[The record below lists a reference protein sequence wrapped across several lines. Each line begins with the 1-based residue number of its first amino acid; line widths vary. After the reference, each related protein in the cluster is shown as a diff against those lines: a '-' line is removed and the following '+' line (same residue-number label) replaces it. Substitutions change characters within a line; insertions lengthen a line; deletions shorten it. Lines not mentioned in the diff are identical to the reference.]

1 MSLSYAEVKNQLD
14 TEVAED
20 GGKFMPFDAAFYIQ
34 AYSTTPKPP
43 FYTGQNEFKTLEES
57 GLADPLEHYVLY
69 GAHAG
74 FMPNSWFDAA
84 FYRGQYADVQGL
96 SGADLLVHFARFG
109 VDEGRAPSED
119 FLTFDA
125 GAYFTRNPDVLDAI
139 ENDPALAAMFGAD
152 ETGGV
157 LTPGVLQNAAIGH
170 WLKYGA
176 AEGRVATDAAG
187 TGYPNPW
194 HPAPATAPITQN
206 AQGVVSLN
214 TNGGATTLLTAGVTL
229 DGDDTDGV
237 LRLVGDADVRI
248 DLTNPN
254 AVIRGIDLNGDGTI
268 KANGVENNVGLG
280 SNFNILDAY
289 ARNPLNE
296 YDNTNNFF
304 GDIEF
309 DGRGFQGDGVSTDGN
324 IVLGGLGADT
334 IFGGIGNDFL
344 AGGGVAAKRGGGTD
358 TLSGGRNADF
368 FYAELSE
375 LDNTDG
381 NQLNI
386 DGGTTSDDVSA
397 GVAQSKQDNDWL
409 LLEADDD
416 DEPVTIVLRD
426 DSILDTDTYLNST
439 PVRIVGEGTQVDTTG
454 WIATRSGQQVGSLR
468 DVENIDASGN
478 LYGFLNGR
486 DIEIGGR
493 RLDDRDEDSDE
504 NYGLGTPAQLLIVG
518 SNVANI
524 VIAGYD
530 NDSVHGNGGNDLL
543 FGGNLQQLFDTFDG
557 ATNPNLDQIVNDGR
571 DELFGGAGDDNII
584 FEADGGVI
592 HGGDYNS
599 EGDLEDAGND
609 TLWLTKYSLGTKD
622 VADVTTDGVL
632 RFDLLGG
639 PLLNEE
645 TEANVLYA
653 GYGGADLTVSHD
665 QTNYSAGNTGMRVSV
680 GGMEN
685 VDATGLGG
693 IDYLAAG
700 ANDPELN
707 FNNQQNHWG
716 YNGDLDLRGTQGANN
731 LYAGNG
737 DDVIEGRGGRDD
749 MMGGQGN
756 DDFYFA
762 IDGDFGEDSG
772 GDSVDII
779 RRKVDADGNGL
790 WDVDAASKVVWGQD
804 FGLDQDSTVGSSAL
818 QIRITSPSNPGA
830 ELGQIINRV
839 AEIRTGVFVDGA
851 FDPIVLNTDAIRAAD
866 TYEAL
871 RDAINEAL
879 AETAYAEELSAELSS
894 DGVTILI
901 VDALGRDLADEQ
913 SEADAGVDIS
923 QLANTITENVFQFG
937 EPEVQIAQDRLIYK
951 AYEDRSDNEG
961 VDDDGITGST
971 ISLGTDA
978 YAEDLV
984 VSFGADGTRIAE
996 DQSYSLTFGNLTTED
1011 VVQVTVNGVIYKLQ
1025 VGVALNGTQVDD
1037 EDGVGDTQVDI
1048 QDAFL
1053 QRFANFINSFMDDDT
1068 AAGRVVATYMAP
1080 NTIVL
1085 TQAAYDGEE
1094 TVFMTTPVVTLGN
1107 QSGGERA
1114 TVTVTNNSQHEV
1126 HLFNFDGRD
1135 NKLNSENV
1143 LFWGEE
1149 QVNRAVLETAAAA
1162 GGVLNGSEAQV
1173 INGGKDDLV
1182 GIVHNLATDDE
1193 LDENFAVHGDDYLLG
1208 GAGVDEINGLTGD
1221 DRIRGSLGNDE
1232 LDGGGDWY
1240 YVRRVGETKGT
1251 ATVLN
1256 AYEAQQLDADQDVLD
1271 IRLIEQTENGEDM
1284 IDGTNYVP
1292 YFRDTLI
1299 YHQADFTAGVTRF
1312 TVTLN
1317 NFSGL
1322 GDDIVFTNGGAGTVG
1337 VDANGDGVIEL
1348 ENVSTF
1354 TNFENI
1360 RTVSGV
1366 GNAVAGDGQGN
1377 DTLNVMELSDDAEVG
1392 VRYDLTGPAGTAGD
1406 VDLIEDTDNNLATDG
1421 DRTFRNVI
1429 KVDGVENVIFGDG
1442 DDILLIDETEAAKNN
1457 DITGDLG
1464 RDLVVYLND
1473 YADEDNEGDDEPT
1486 VTINVGAAHPW
1497 PGIGDVDTDKG
1508 VDTVVMTEG
1517 RVGSVIATDTLR
1529 AIEEITLGGNT
1540 AAGIR
1545 EDDEL
1550 NVEALVA
1557 GASVNYLTGEI
1568 YSDTDGDFDWDDGV
1582 LQLTVN
1588 NLVEIEN
1595 VVADGRD
1602 AVIVADGAVMS
1613 TNARSDS
1620 WSERAD
1626 ILINSYL
1633 NYDLLDMR
1641 GAAPSRLSIGELRA
1655 IAPGTADTATEDDI
1669 PEVRNF
1675 AQFTFDL
1682 GIDVDTVD
1690 YSNETGDIVSVVNF
1704 NAEDT
1709 TQYVMVDNNTSGGF
1723 RGADDRID
1731 RLIGVENIVASL
1743 GQSTID
1749 LTNSTQSLEITFSRE
1764 IIADTANDR
1773 AIHRVQLSNLDTD
1786 ARLAQNFIEYRDAD
1800 NDDTIDAFANAVWNT
1815 IQGSD
1820 FNERVELTDAETED
1834 DHNFFLR
1841 GGDNEVNYNEL
1852 TRSIAVTIGVVDY
1865 DEVNPDTSGLI
1876 TADVTFTDGNLL
1888 TIGGQDR
1895 IESYSAQNEI
1905 AEGSLRIEAS
1915 QDAED
1920 SLNFS
1925 GDLTKLFILGE
1936 VVDGSDQIT
1945 VTLGDAGQQNSL
1957 VLTGFELLQ
1966 DADTDDVYEMDDLSR
1981 VLNNLTL
1988 VDNGV
1993 DDRDTIKVNDDA
2005 VGFQASPADTISLEV
2020 LNDEF
2025 GFDFDILDVTLVTEN
2040 NLLIVGDTDA
2050 GRDLDDDV
2058 IVGNLDRIDSITLF
2072 DNIWFTNASI
2082 ASAGNEYVLDTIAGE
2097 LEDGDSALF
2106 TTNATGLNF
2115 SLVTGTGVEVDVEGA
2130 VAATIVG
2137 SNQADTITGGGGDDT
2152 ITGGGGADVL
2162 DGGTATEV
2170 RSYDLVGLLAAD
2182 GNFASFDFLGQGNV
2196 VLTEALVAETDYSD
2210 GTGAVVDGAGLSVV
2224 GPALANLL
2232 NSNLAQVNAD
2242 WQAVYGPVDETIT
2255 GVTYSAGVLTFT
2267 FGAGQDVDNGNT
2279 VDLGYADGGDTGTF
2293 LISAESV
2300 VSEGGSGGVDTFVFA
2315 ATAAANGADT
2325 INGFVALDSA
2335 TADDLLDFTAFLG
2348 AVADTGGA
2356 AVDFAAGLDL
2366 TADNV
2371 GVVFNKANGTLSAAD
2386 VQTAAAA
2393 GKIAVADN
2401 GKVVVLVTA
2410 DVDGVAADGVTDT
2423 SNESYNVYYIEDT
2436 DATGAQSFAVTLVG
2450 TLNSGAELNAADFF
2464 GTTDAFV

>member
-1 MSLSYAEVKNQLD
+1 MSLSYEVVKEQLD
-14 TEVAED
+14 AEVAED
-20 GGKFMPFDAAFYIQ
+20 GGKFKPFDASFYIQ
-34 AYSTTPKPP
+34 NYANATAPAGYQ
-43 FYTGQNEFKTLEES
+43 GEFMTLSES
-57 GLADPLEHYVLY
+57 GLDPLEHYVTY
-69 GAHAG
+69 GSKVG
-74 FMPNSWFDAA
+74 FQPNAWFDGD
-84 FYRGQYADVQGL
+84 FYRSQFDDLQGL
-96 SGADLLVHFARFG
+96 SGADLLVHFSRFG
-109 VDEGRAPSED
+109 VDEGRAPSAL
-119 FLTFDA
+119 FLQIDPD
-125 GAYFTRNPDVLDAI
+125 AYFAANPDVLQALEDSP
-139 ENDPALAAMFGAD
+139 ELAAMFGAD

-157 LTPGVLQNAAIGH
+157 LTPGVLRNAAIGH

-176 AEGRVATDAAG
+176 NEGRVLQ
-187 TGYPNPW
+187 TGSGDKIPNPW
-194 HPAPATAPITQN
+194 TVIPATAPIVMN
-206 AQGVVSLN
+206 DDGAVVLN
-214 TNGGATTLLTAGVTL
+214 TNGGQTILTKGAAL

-254 AVIRGIDLNGDGTI
+254 AVIRGIDLNGDGEI

-280 SNFNILDAY
+280 SNFHILDAY

-358 TLSGGRNADF
+358 YLSGGRNADF

-381 NQLNI
+381 NQLDI

-397 GVAQSKQDNDWL
+397 GVAQSKQDSDWL
-409 LLEADDD
+409 LIEADDD

-426 DSILDTDTYLNST
+426 DSVLDTDTYLNST

-468 DVENIDASGN
+468 DIENIDASGN

-557 ATNPNLDQIVNDGR
+557 VTNPNLDQIVNDGR
-571 DELFGGAGDDNII
+571 DELFGGAGDDNIV

-599 EGDLEDAGND
+599 VGELEDAGND
-609 TLWLTKYSLGTKD
+609 TLWLTKYSLGTKN

-639 PLLNEE
+639 GVLDE
-645 TEANVLYA
+645 TVENNVLYA
-653 GYGGADLTVSHD
+653 GYGGADAAGTHD

-700 ANDPELN
+700 SNDPELN

-716 YNGDLDLRGTQGANN
+716 YNGDLDLRGTQGNNN

-762 IDGDFGEDSG
+762 IDGDFGEDGGEDSS

-790 WDVDAASKVVWGQD
+790 WDVDAAGKVLWGQD

-818 QIRITSPSNPGA
+818 QIRITSPANPGA

-879 AETAYAEELSAELSS
+879 AETAYAEELSAELAS

-996 DQSYSLTFGNLTTED
+996 DQSYSLKFSNLTTED

-1025 VGVALNGTQVDD
+1025 VGVALNGTQVDA

-1068 AAGRVVATYMAP
+1068 AAGRVVATYTG
-1080 NTIVL
+1080 NGTIVL

-1182 GIVHNLATDDE
+1182 GIVNNLATDDE
-1193 LDENFAVHGDDYLLG
+1193 LDENFAVHGDDYLIG

-1221 DRIRGSLGNDE
+1221 DRVRGSLGNDQ

-1271 IRLIEQTENGEDM
+1271 IRLIKQTEDGENM
-1284 IDGTNYVP
+1284 IGGNNYVP

-1317 NFSGL
+1317 DFQGL
-1322 GDDIVFTNGGAGTVG
+1322 GDDIVFANGGAGTVG
-1337 VDANGDGVIEL
+1337 VDADGDGVVEL
-1348 ENVSTF
+1348 TNVSTF

-1366 GNAVAGDGQGN
+1366 GNAVAGDGQGI
-1377 DTLNVMELSDDAEVG
+1377 DTLNVMALSDAAEVG

-1406 VDLIEDTDNNLATDG
+1406 VDLIEDTDNNLATEG

-1464 RDLVVYLND
+1464 EDLVVYLND

-1486 VTINVGAAHPW
+1486 VTINVGAAH
-1497 PGIGDVDTDKG
+1497 GSATDAG

-1529 AIEEITLGGNT
+1529 AIEEITLDGNT

-1557 GASVNYLTGEI
+1557 GASVNYVTGEI

-1588 NLVEIEN
+1588 NLVQIEN

-1613 TNARSDS
+1613 QNARSDS

-1633 NYDLLDMR
+1633 NYDLLDLR
-1641 GAAPSRLSIGELRA
+1641 GTAPSRLSIGELRA

-1709 TQYVMVDNNTSGGF
+1709 TQYVMVDNNQSGGF

-1764 IIADTANDR
+1764 IIADAGNDR

-1800 NDDTIDAFANAVWNT
+1800 NDDAIDAFANAVWNT

-1834 DHNFFLR
+1834 DHSFFLR
-1841 GGDNEVNYNEL
+1841 GGENEVNYNEL
-1852 TRSIAVTIGVVDY
+1852 TRSIAVTIDVVDY
-1865 DEVNPDTSGLI
+1865 EEINPDTTGLI
-1876 TADVTFTDGNLL
+1876 TADVTFTDGNLV

-1905 AEGSLRIEAS
+1905 AAGSLRIEAS

-1920 SLNFS
+1920 SISFAA
-1925 GDLTKLFILGE
+1925 DLTKLFILGE

-1945 VTLGDAGQQNSL
+1945 VTLGEDGEENSL
-1957 VLTGFELLQ
+1957 VLTGFEVLQ
-1966 DADTDDVYEMDDLSR
+1966 DAESDDVYEMDDLSR

-1988 VDNGV
+1988 VDNAI
-1993 DDRDTIKVNDDA
+1993 DDRDTIKVNNDA
-2005 VGFQASPADTISLEV
+2005 VGFQAAPADTISLEL
-2020 LNDEF
+2020 LNDDF
-2025 GFDFDILDVTLVTEN
+2025 GFDFDVLDITSVTQDD
-2040 NLLIVGDTDA
+2040 LLIVGDTDA
-2050 GRDLDDDV
+2050 GAAGRDLVDDV
-2058 IVGNLDRIDSITLF
+2058 IVGNLDLIDSVTLF
-2072 DNIWFTNASI
+2072 ANIWFTNASI
-2082 ASAGNEYVLDTIAGE
+2082 ASAGNEFVLDTGAGE
-2097 LEDGDSALF
+2097 LEDDGSVLF
-2106 TTNATGLNF
+2106 TTDATGLNF

-2162 DGGTATEV
+2162 DGGTGTEI
-2170 RSYDLVGLLAAD
+2170 RQIELFGLLDNDASGSTVDIDFNGFVFSITEGVEIAEGAGQNAIGTALAAAVNLNLAAINA
-2182 GNFASFDFLGQGNV
+2182 GAAWTNGTLTGASFSG
-2196 VLTEALVAETDYSD
+2196 
-2210 GTGAVVDGAGLSVV
+2210 GL
-2224 GPALANLL
+2224 
-2232 NSNLAQVNAD
+2232 
-2242 WQAVYGPVDETIT
+2242 
-2255 GVTYSAGVLTFT
+2255 LTFT
-2267 FGAGQDVDNGNT
+2267 FSTGADVLDAETITVSTTDAGAGALPFT
-2279 VDLGYADGGDTGTF
+2279 A
-2293 LISAESV
+2293 SAETIV
-2300 VSEGGSGGVDTFVFA
+2300 EQGGSGGEDTFVFA

-2325 INGFVALDSA
+2325 INGFTVGAGQEDV
-2335 TADDLLDFTAFLG
+2335 LDFSALF
-2348 AVADTGGA
+2348 GA
-2356 AVDFAAGLDL
+2356 ASGLDA
-2366 TADNV
+2366 TVYDAADAGGVNV
-2371 GVVFNKANGTLSAAD
+2371 NGLVARFDANGTALSAASLAAEFGAGGALSLAAAVGGQAAVILEID
-2386 VQTAAAA
+2386 TSVTGEDARVWYVDDANGDGVITAAE
-2393 GKIAVADN
+2393 VA
-2401 GKVVVLVTA
+2401 
-2410 DVDGVAADGVTDT
+2410 
-2423 SNESYNVYYIEDT
+2423 
-2436 DATGAQSFAVTLVG
+2436 LVG
-2450 TLNSGAELNAADFF
+2450 TLADAGDLTFTAANF
-2464 GTTDAFV
+2464 A